1 VQVCKRDGRLL
12 AVPEVREGGWQ
23 KLMVYCSEQS
33 RHHGGPLYRELIRRL
48 RAAGA
53 AGATAVRGVWG
64 YHGDHR
70 PHGDTFWQLQRR
82 VPVVV
87 VIVDTPANIRR
98 WFEIVDELT
107 GETGLVTSELV
118 PVAQRTH
125 STAA

>member
-1 VQVCKRDGRLL
+1 
-12 AVPEVREGGWQ
+12 
-23 KLMVYCSEQS
+23 
-33 RHHGGPLYRELIRRL
+33 
-48 RAAGA
+48 
-53 AGATAVRGVWG
+53 VRGVWG